1 MRLGIYLYVL
11 NIMYDEKNPIINT
24 SALMLEVQLVSYLII
39 SQLFLLWIIYWIT
52 LRPK

>member
-1 MRLGIYLYVL
+1 
-11 NIMYDEKNPIINT
+11 MYDEKNPIINT

-39 SQLFLLWIIYWIT
+39 SQLCLLWIICWIT